1 MVTPLIRA
9 RTDLE
14 RASDTADHTLREQL
28 RSIDEGLEEIVGGD
42 KTRDEPPHGD
52 RLVELERK
60 LEGLAEETDG
70 ETREAIETA
79 RRRIDAY
86 RRRETTET

>member
-14 RASDTADHTLREQL
+14 RASDSADSTVREQL
-28 RSIDEGLEEIVGGD
+28 RSIDEGLEEIVGGE

-52 RLVELERK
+52 RLAELEKK
-60 LEGLAEETDG
+60 LDGLVDEADG
-70 ETREAIETA
+70 ETREAIEA
-79 RRRIDAY
+79 ALGRIDDY
-86 RRRETTET
+86 RHRETTET